1 MAARELIES
10 LRLMLRLYRQ
20 LIELGKQKKDQV
32 IGNRLNDLTETLA
45 KESRVLKQLTEAD
58 KARVR
63 AVLAFQRSLG
73 LKEDPEAKLHD
84 LANLILNRTEKSET
98 LQLLEDIGQAAAEL
112 KELNERNQALVRQA
126 LEMVEF
132 TLDLL
137 AGPPLEEPVYQAP
150 TRKPAEPKRIS
161 RFDAKA

>member
-137 AGPPLEEPVYQAP
+137 AGPPVEEPVYQAP
-150 TRKPAEPKRIS
+150 ARKPAEPKRVS

>member
-10 LRLMLRLYRQ
+10 LRFLLQLYRQ
-20 LIELGKQKKDQV
+20 LIDLGMQKKEQV
-32 IGNRLNDLTETLA
+32 IANRLNDLTDTLA
-45 KESRVLKQLTEAD
+45 KESRVLKQLAEAET
-58 KARVR
+58 ARVR
-63 AVLAFQRSLG
+63 AVAAFQRSLG

-137 AGPPLEEPVYQAP
+137 AGPPVEEPVYQAP
-150 TRKPAEPKRIS
+150 ARKPAEPKRVS